1 MNAGKKKNTLFE
13 HIKSI
18 AQNPPHSGSLHHA
31 AVKQRLRQELT
42 QELENG
48 RVSQEIATTALR
60 RLDELNVADLDMI
73 FLDFDRPVSERILN
87 YQPPNWS
94 IK

>member
-1 MNAGKKKNTLFE
+1 MNDGKEKDTLFE
-13 HIKSI
+13 YIKSI
-18 AQNPPHSGSLHHA
+18 AQNPPHSGSRQHA
-31 AVKQRLRQELT
+31 EVKQRLRQGLT

-48 RVSQEIATTALR
+48 RISQETATTVLR
-60 RLDELNVADLDMI
+60 RLDELNVADLDVI
-73 FLDFDRPVSERILN
+73 FLDFDRPVSERVLN